1 MSSYK
6 EQYLHVPPYILYD
19 ENLDSTKKILLSYIL
34 SFSKTEKGFYAKNY
48 TIGELLGINDDGASK
63 QVSQLKK
70 LGYIDRKIF
79 YKNYKSIRKIKVL
92 KQSNIEQS
100 NNLFINIPYSVLF
113 DNKLSSTQKL
123 LLSEIIVLTEL
134 EHGCIKSNREFGE
147 LLGISTSGVFKQIKK
162 LVEMDYII
170 INDAFKQRKIELTS
184 SYITNRF
191 VPKSQNGYSQITK
204 CFVPESQNGYSCG
217 GNIITTVTNS
227 IDILHELTQYTSTEN
242 IIDLTEIEQKIFD
255 SCERGEKLLEQ
266 AKKNCIDNYWHFG
279 NSNQEVEY
287 LKEIVNEYLDAKII
301 INKSLNEDVSG
312 TNGIDEVSRLQTHPP
327 RRWPPSH

>member
-48 TIGELLGINDDGASK
+48 TIGGLLGINDDGASK

-100 NNLFINIPYSVLF
+100 NNLFIRVPYSILF

-147 LLGISTSGVFKQIKK
+147 LLGIGTSGVFKQIKK

-204 CFVPESQNGYSCG
+204 CFVPKSQNGYSCG
-217 GNIITTVTNS
+217 GNIINTVTNS
-227 IDILHELTQYTSTEN
+227 LDILHELTQYTSTEN
-242 IIDLTEIEQKIFD
+242 KIDLTEIEQKILD

-287 LKEIVNEYLDAKII
+287 LKEIVNEYLDAKRI
-301 INKSLNEDVSG
+301 INKPLNEDVSG
-312 TNGIDEVSRLQTHPP
+312 TNEIDEV
-327 RRWPPSH
+327 

>member
-19 ENLDSTKKILLSYIL
+19 INLDSTKKILLSYIL

-100 NNLFINIPYSVLF
+100 NNLFIRVPYSILF

-147 LLGISTSGVFKQIKK
+147 LLGIGTSGVFKQIKK

-191 VPKSQNGYSQITK
+191 VPNSQNGYSQITK

-217 GNIITTVTNS
+217 GNIINTITNS
-227 IDILHELTQYTSTEN
+227 LDILHELTQYTSTEN
-242 IIDLTEIEQKIFD
+242 KIDLTEIEQKILN

-287 LKEIVNEYLDAKII
+287 LKEIVNEYLDAKT
-301 INKSLNEDVSG
+301 INNKPLNEDVSG
-312 TNGIDEVSRLQTHPP
+312 TNGIDEV
-327 RRWPPSH
+327 

>member
-6 EQYLHVPPYILYD
+6 EQYLHVPPYILND
-19 ENLDSTKKILLSYIL
+19 FRLDSTKKILLSYIL
-34 SFSKTEKGFYAKNY
+34 SFSKTEKGFHAKNY

-123 LLSEIIVLTEL
+123 LLSEILVLTEL

-147 LLGISTSGVFKQIKK
+147 LLGIGTSAIFKQIKK

-170 INDAFKQRKIELTS
+170 INDDFNQRKIELTS

-191 VPKSQNGYSQITK
+191 VPKSQNGYSKITK

-227 IDILHELTQYTSTEN
+227 LDILHELTQYTSTEN
-242 IIDLTEIEQKIFD
+242 KIDLTEIEQKILN

-287 LKEIVNEYLDAKII
+287 LKQIVNEYLDAKTI
-301 INKSLNEDVSG
+301 INKPLNEDVSV
-312 TNGIDEVSRLQTHPP
+312 TNGIDEV
-327 RRWPPSH
+327 

>member
-6 EQYLHVPPYILYD
+6 EQYLHVPPYILND
-19 ENLDSTKKILLSYIL
+19 SRLDSTKKILLSYIL

-147 LLGISTSGVFKQIKK
+147 QLSIGTSGVFKQIKK

-191 VPKSQNGYSQITK
+191 VPKSQNGYSKITK

-217 GNIITTVTNS
+217 ENIINTVTNS

-242 IIDLTEIEQKIFD
+242 KIDLTEIEQKILD
-255 SCERGEKLLEQ
+255 SCERGEKLLEH

-287 LKEIVNEYLDAKII
+287 LKKIVNEYQDAKKI
-301 INKSLNEDVSG
+301 INKPLNEDVSV
-312 TNGIDEVSRLQTHPP
+312 TNVIDEV
-327 RRWPPSH
+327 

>member
-6 EQYLHVPPYILYD
+6 EQYLHIPPYILND
-19 ENLDSTKKILLSYIL
+19 FRLDSTKKILLSYIL
-34 SFSKTEKGFYAKNY
+34 SFSKTEKGFHAKNY

-123 LLSEIIVLTEL
+123 LLSEILVLTEL

-147 LLGISTSGVFKQIKK
+147 LLGIGTSAIFKQIKK

-170 INDAFKQRKIELTS
+170 INDDFNQRKIELTS

-191 VPKSQNGYSQITK
+191 VPKSQNGYSKITK

-227 IDILHELTQYTSTEN
+227 LDILHELTQYTSTEN
-242 IIDLTEIEQKIFD
+242 KIDLTEIEQKILN

-287 LKEIVNEYLDAKII
+287 LKQIVNEYLDAKTI
-301 INKSLNEDVSG
+301 INKPLNEDVSG
-312 TNGIDEVSRLQTHPP
+312 TNGIDEV
-327 RRWPPSH
+327 

>member
-1 MSSYK
+1 M
-6 EQYLHVPPYILYD
+6 
-19 ENLDSTKKILLSYIL
+19 
-34 SFSKTEKGFYAKNY
+34 
-48 TIGELLGINDDGASK
+48 
-63 QVSQLKK
+63 
-70 LGYIDRKIF
+70 
-79 YKNYKSIRKIKVL
+79 
-92 KQSNIEQS
+92 

-113 DNKLSSTQKL
+113 YNKLSSTQKI

-147 LLGISTSGVFKQIKK
+147 LLGIGTSGVFKQIKK

-242 IIDLTEIEQKIFD
+242 KIDLTEIEQKILD
-255 SCERGEKLLEQ
+255 SCDRGEKLLEQ

-287 LKEIVNEYLDAKII
+287 LKEIVNEYLDAKIM
-301 INKSLNEDVSG
+301 INKPLNEDVSG
-312 TNGIDEVSRLQTHPP
+312 TNGIDKVFDFQPNP
-327 RRWPPSH
+327 RPVWPPSHEQQTLSCFGKGEMGTSEFFLINDPQNIFTSSGTTLKWVK

>member
-100 NNLFINIPYSVLF
+100 NNLFIRVPYSILF

-147 LLGISTSGVFKQIKK
+147 LLGIGTSAIFKQIKK

-170 INDAFKQRKIELTS
+170 INDDFKQRKIELSS

-191 VPKSQNGYSQITK
+191 VPKSQNGYSQITNR
-204 CFVPESQNGYSCG
+204 FVPKSQNGYSCG
-217 GNIITTVTNS
+217 GNIINTVTNS
-227 IDILHELTQYTSTEN
+227 LDILHELTQYTSTEN
-242 IIDLTEIEQKIFD
+242 KIDLTEIEQKILN

-287 LKEIVNEYLDAKII
+287 LKEIVNEYKDAK
-301 INKSLNEDVSG
+301 NN
-312 TNGIDEVSRLQTHPP
+312 N
-327 RRWPPSH
+327 

>member
-34 SFSKTEKGFYAKNY
+34 SFSKTEKGFHAKNY

-92 KQSNIEQS
+92 KQFNIEQS

-147 LLGISTSGVFKQIKK
+147 LLGIGTSGVFKQIKK

-204 CFVPESQNGYSCG
+204 CFVPKSQNGYSCG
-217 GNIITTVTNS
+217 GNIINTVTNS
-227 IDILHELTQYTSTEN
+227 LDILHELTQYTSTEN
-242 IIDLTEIEQKIFD
+242 KIDLTEIEQKILD

-287 LKEIVNEYLDAKII
+287 LKEIVNEYLDAKRI
-301 INKSLNEDVSG
+301 INKPLNEDVSG
-312 TNGIDEVSRLQTHPP
+312 TNEIDEV
-327 RRWPPSH
+327 

>member
-19 ENLDSTKKILLSYIL
+19 VNLDSTKKILLSYIL
-34 SFSKTEKGFYAKNY
+34 SLSKTEKGFYAKNY

-100 NNLFINIPYSVLF
+100 NNLFIRVPYSILF

-147 LLGISTSGVFKQIKK
+147 QLGIGTSGVFKQIKK

-191 VPKSQNGYSQITK
+191 VPKSL
-204 CFVPESQNGYSCG
+204 NGYSCG

-242 IIDLTEIEQKIFD
+242 KIDLTEIEQKILD

-287 LKEIVNEYLDAKII
+287 LKQIVNEYLDAKTI
-301 INKSLNEDVSG
+301 INKPLNEDVSG
-312 TNGIDEVSRLQTHPP
+312 TNGIDEV
-327 RRWPPSH
+327 

>member
-1 MSSYK
+1 MPNYK
-6 EQYLHVPPYILYD
+6 EQYLHNPSYILND
-19 ENLDSTKKILLSYIL
+19 GRLDPTKKILLSYIL
-34 SFSKTEKGFYAKNY
+34 SFSNTKKGFYAKNE
-48 TIGELLGINDDGASK
+48 TIGELLGINPDGASK
-63 QVSQLKK
+63 QISQLKK
-70 LGYIDRKIF
+70 LGYIETKIF

-92 KQSNIEQS
+92 KHYNIEQS
-100 NNLFINIPYSVLF
+100 NNFFINIPYSVLF

-123 LLSEIIVLTEL
+123 LLSEILALIKL
-134 EHGCIKSNREFGE
+134 EQGCIKSNREFGE
-147 LLGISTSGVFKQIKK
+147 LLGIGTSAIFKQIKK

-170 INDAFKQRKIELTS
+170 INDDFKQRKIELTS

-191 VPKSQNGYSQITK
+191 VPKSQNGYSKITK

-227 IDILHELTQYTSTEN
+227 LDILHELTQYTSTEN
-242 IIDLTEIEQKIFD
+242 KIDLTEIEQKILN

-287 LKEIVNEYLDAKII
+287 LKQIVNEYLDAKTI
-301 INKSLNEDVSG
+301 INKPLNEDVSV
-312 TNGIDEVSRLQTHPP
+312 TNGIDEV
-327 RRWPPSH
+327 

>member
-19 ENLDSTKKILLSYIL
+19 VNLDSTKKILLSYIL

-147 LLGISTSGVFKQIKK
+147 QLSIGTSGVFKQIKK

-191 VPKSQNGYSQITK
+191 VPKSQNGYSKITK

-242 IIDLTEIEQKIFD
+242 KIDLTEIEQKILD

-287 LKEIVNEYLDAKII
+287 LKEIVNEYLDAKMI
-301 INKSLNEDVSG
+301 INKPLNEDVSG
-312 TNGIDEVSRLQTHPP
+312 TNGIDEV
-327 RRWPPSH
+327 

>member
-1 MSSYK
+1 MANDK

-19 ENLDSTKKILLSYIL
+19 VNLDSTKKILLSYIL

-100 NNLFINIPYSVLF
+100 NNLFIRVPYSILF

-147 LLGISTSGVFKQIKK
+147 LLGIGTSGVFKQIKK

-170 INDAFKQRKIELTS
+170 INDSFKQRKIELTS

-191 VPKSQNGYSQITK
+191 VPKPQNGYSQITK
-204 CFVPESQNGYSCG
+204 CFVPKSQNGYSCG

-242 IIDLTEIEQKIFD
+242 KIDLTEIEQKILD

-287 LKEIVNEYLDAKII
+287 LKQIVNEYLDAKTI
-301 INKSLNEDVSG
+301 INKPLNEDVSG
-312 TNGIDEVSRLQTHPP
+312 TNGIDEV
-327 RRWPPSH
+327 

>member
-6 EQYLHVPPYILYD
+6 EPYLHVPAYILND
-19 ENLDSTKKILLSYIL
+19 SRLDSTKKILLSYIL

-147 LLGISTSGVFKQIKK
+147 QLSIGTSGVFKQIKK

-191 VPKSQNGYSQITK
+191 VPKSQNGYSKITK

-217 GNIITTVTNS
+217 GNIITTITNS

-242 IIDLTEIEQKIFD
+242 KINLTEIEQMILN

-301 INKSLNEDVSG
+301 INKPLNEDVSG
-312 TNGIDEVSRLQTHPP
+312 TNGIDEV
-327 RRWPPSH
+327 

>member
-1 MSSYK
+1 MSSCK

-100 NNLFINIPYSVLF
+100 NNLFIRVPYSILF

-147 LLGISTSGVFKQIKK
+147 LLGIGTSGVFKQIKK

-217 GNIITTVTNS
+217 ENIINTVTNS

-242 IIDLTEIEQKIFD
+242 KIDLTEIEQKILD

-301 INKSLNEDVSG
+301 INKPLNEDVSG
-312 TNGIDEVSRLQTHPP
+312 TNGIDEV
-327 RRWPPSH
+327 

>member
-6 EQYLHVPPYILYD
+6 EQYLHVPPYILND
-19 ENLDSTKKILLSYIL
+19 FRLDSTKKILLSYIL
-34 SFSKTEKGFYAKNY
+34 SFSKTEKGFHAKNY

-70 LGYIDRKIF
+70 LGYIDRKIY

-92 KQSNIEQS
+92 KQFNIEQS
-100 NNLFINIPYSVLF
+100 NNLFINIPHSVLF

-123 LLSEIIVLTEL
+123 LLSEILVLTEL

-147 LLGISTSGVFKQIKK
+147 LLGIGTSAIFKQIKK
-162 LVEMDYII
+162 LVEMNYII
-170 INDAFKQRKIELTS
+170 INDDFNQRKIELTS

-191 VPKSQNGYSQITK
+191 VPKSQNGYSKITK

-217 GNIITTVTNS
+217 GNIITTATNS
-227 IDILHELTQYTSTEN
+227 LDILHELTQYTSTEN
-242 IIDLTEIEQKIFD
+242 KIGLTEIEQKILN

-287 LKEIVNEYLDAKII
+287 LKKIVNEYQDA
-301 INKSLNEDVSG
+301 INN
-312 TNGIDEVSRLQTHPP
+312 N
-327 RRWPPSH
+327 

>member
-34 SFSKTEKGFYAKNY
+34 TFSKTEKGFYAKNY

-147 LLGISTSGVFKQIKK
+147 LLGIGTSGVFKQIKK

-170 INDAFKQRKIELTS
+170 INDDFKQRKIELTS

-204 CFVPESQNGYSCG
+204 CFVPKSQNGYSCG
-217 GNIITTVTNS
+217 ENIITTVTNS
-227 IDILHELTQYTSTEN
+227 IDILHELAQFTSTEK
-242 IIDLTEIEQKIFD
+242 IIEMSEIEILEQKIID
-255 SCERGEKLLEQ
+255 SCPRGLELLEHV
-266 AKKNCIDNYWHFG
+266 KIKPVDNIWNFVT
-279 NSNQEVEY
+279 NKEELFNALRLIKQFKDASNK
-287 LKEIVNEYLDAKII
+287 LSL
-301 INKSLNEDVSG
+301 IN
-312 TNGIDEVSRLQTHPP
+312 
-327 RRWPPSH
+327 PSTKT

>member
-1 MSSYK
+1 MSSYR

-19 ENLDSTKKILLSYIL
+19 VNLDSTKKILLSYIL

-100 NNLFINIPYSVLF
+100 NNLFINIPYSVEF

-123 LLSEIIVLTEL
+123 LLSEIIFLTEL

-147 LLGISTSGVFKQIKK
+147 QLGIGTSGVFKQIKK

-170 INDAFKQRKIELTS
+170 INDNFKQRKIELTS

-191 VPKSQNGYSQITK
+191 VPKSQNGYSKITK
-204 CFVPESQNGYSCG
+204 CFVPKSQNGYSCG
-217 GNIITTVTNS
+217 GNIINTVTNS
-227 IDILHELTQYTSTEN
+227 LDILHELTQYTSTEN
-242 IIDLTEIEQKIFD
+242 KIDLTEIEQKILD

-287 LKEIVNEYLDAKII
+287 LKEIVNEYLDAKRI
-301 INKSLNEDVSG
+301 INKPLNEDVSG
-312 TNGIDEVSRLQTHPP
+312 TNEIDEV
-327 RRWPPSH
+327 